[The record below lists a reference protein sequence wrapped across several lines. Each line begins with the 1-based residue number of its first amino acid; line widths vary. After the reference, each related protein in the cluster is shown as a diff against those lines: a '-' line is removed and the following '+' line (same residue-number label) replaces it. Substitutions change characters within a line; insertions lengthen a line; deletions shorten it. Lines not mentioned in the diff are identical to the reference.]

1 MKEEEKKEDIKV
13 PNLELVRIMTLMQDI
28 DIDQYKDFDFSKYPK
43 FDELPIMVQT
53 ALVADGKNPLD
64 NMYAWMGG
72 DQMYNAILPMV
83 IDEVEDD
90 VIILKW
96 TTTKYTLNKLK
107 AYLASIS
114 NPVLFNYYAVIG
126 LEIQSII
133 QTDYTP
139 EEISGFDVTELE
151 DLFGTNGDENELLF
165 TKDELLLKLEQLKED
180 INSPKKFKKEKV
192 LKSDTEE
199 EREEEDVE

>member
-1 MKEEEKKEDIKV
+1 MKEEEEKKDTKV
-13 PNLELVRIMTLMQDI
+13 TSSELVGLLTRLQDI

-72 DQMYNAILPMV
+72 DQMYKVILPMIV
-83 IDEVEDD
+83 DEVEDKI
-90 VIILKW
+90 IILKW
-96 TTTKYTLNKLK
+96 STTQYTLDRLK

-151 DLFGTNGDENELLF
+151 DLFGTNGMRTNCC
-165 TKDELLLKLEQLKED
+165 LLKM
-180 INSPKKFKKEKV
+180 NYY
-192 LKSDTEE
+192 
-199 EREEEDVE
+199 

>member
-1 MKEEEKKEDIKV
+1 MKEEEKKEDTKV
-13 PNLELVRIMTLMQDI
+13 TSSELVGLLTRLQDI

-72 DQMYNAILPMV
+72 DQMYKVILPMIV
-83 IDEVEDD
+83 DEVEDKI
-90 VIILKW
+90 IILKW
-96 TTTKYTLNKLK
+96 STTQYTLDRLK
-107 AYLASIS
+107 AYLASVS

-139 EEISGFDVTELE
+139 EEISGFDTTELE
-151 DLFGTNGDENELLF
+151 DLFGTNCDENELLF
-165 TKDELLLKLEQLKED
+165 TKDELILKIEQLKED

>member
-1 MKEEEKKEDIKV
+1 MKEEEEKKDTKV
-13 PNLELVRIMTLMQDI
+13 TSSELVGLLTRLQDI
-28 DIDQYKDFDFSKYPK
+28 DIDKYEEFDFTKYPK
-43 FDELPIMVQT
+43 FSDLPELLRI
-53 ALVADGKNPLD
+53 AFEADGKNPLD
-64 NMYAWMGG
+64 NQYAWLSGR
-72 DQMYNAILPMV
+72 QMYNAILPMV

-165 TKDELLLKLEQLKED
+165 TKDELILKLEQLKED
-180 INSPKKFKKEKV
+180 INSPRKFKKEKV